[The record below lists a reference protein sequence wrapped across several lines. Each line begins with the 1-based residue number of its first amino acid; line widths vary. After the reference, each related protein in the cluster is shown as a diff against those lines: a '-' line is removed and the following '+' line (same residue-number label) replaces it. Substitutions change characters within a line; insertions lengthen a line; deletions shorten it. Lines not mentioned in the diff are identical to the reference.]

1 MYFDLTWLLFS
12 PFASNSADTIMQSI
26 AAILQP
32 HTSSPSLSVIA
43 HAMANLMTTNFSDSG
58 LGMVLSAHLDSLAIS
73 PQAKQAIIPALLG
86 IAKFTEVHA
95 QARRCALTICYSFCL
110 CIIVDYLGSSVAQ
123 QAMIDPSGSISPSG
137 VMSAT
142 SAGGDHAS
150 YQMYKWPFGSSSGS
164 GHTTW
169 YFSRSDSSIQSPPV
183 ISQSEPGHLY
193 VHFDIITKTYQ
204 YWMLTGSG
212 QWESV
217 AKGAEYP
224 HNHDRVLSI
233 RGNGEPS
240 WVLRATIG
248 TTETRRERRT
258 AAM

>member
-1 MYFDLTWLLFS
+1 
-12 PFASNSADTIMQSI
+12 
-26 AAILQP
+26 
-32 HTSSPSLSVIA
+32 
-43 HAMANLMTTNFSDSG
+43 MTANFSDSG
-58 LGMVLSAHLDSLAIS
+58 LDLVLSAHLDSLAIS
-73 PQAKQAIIPALLG
+73 PQAKQATIPALLG

-95 QARRCALTICYSFCL
+95 QARRCVHSKCSYYFCL
-110 CIIVDYLGSSVAQ
+110 CIDCILINYLGSSVALP
-123 QAMIDPSGSISPSG
+123 QAVIEPSGSSSQSG
-137 VMSAT
+137 VIGST
-142 SAGGDHAS
+142 SPGGAHAS
-150 YQMYKWPFGSSSGS
+150 YQMYKRPFGSSSGS

-193 VHFDIITKTYQ
+193 VHFDIVTKTYQ
-204 YWMLTGSG
+204 YWMLAGSG

-240 WVLRATIG
+240 WVLRVTIG

-258 AAM
+258 ASTTM